1 MQCVVRYSCYKF
13 ISYLLI
19 KKLATKNMIDKIFKA
34 YDVRGIY
41 PGEINEEVVYK
52 IGRAFVEFLKA
63 KKIVVGRDI
72 RESSPALFEEL
83 KKGITDAGADV
94 YDLDLATTPMLYFA
108 SGKLDVDG
116 GIILTAS
123 HNPGEYNGM
132 KFCRAKA
139 IPIGENSGLLDIKEI
154 VLNNNPENI
163 STKKGRVISTD
174 IKTDYLNYFSSFL
187 NIGDKKFKLA
197 IDTANAMG
205 IMELEI
211 YKKFPQNFEVN
222 TLYDNFDSN
231 FPNHEANPLKTETLQ
246 ELQQK
251 VIAEKANLGIAYDGD
266 ADRVGF
272 VDEKGRIIPMDLI
285 TGLIAKIVLEK
296 NPQANIL
303 YDLRSSM
310 AVKEIIEE
318 NGGTAHEC
326 RVGHALIKKQM
337 REENALFAGE
347 LSGHYYFE
355 ENYKAEAGSLPAIYL
370 LNLMAETGQSISE
383 LVKDIKRYY
392 HSGEINNDVSD
403 KNAVISALKENYQD
417 GNITELDGVKVSFW
431 NSKKGSR
438 WWFNVRASNTEPVLR
453 LNLEADNKELLEK
466 KKDELLKIIRG

>member
-1 MQCVVRYSCYKF
+1 
-13 ISYLLI
+13 
-19 KKLATKNMIDKIFKA
+19 MIDKIFKA

-41 PGEINEEVVYK
+41 PGEINEEIVYK

-154 VLNNNPENI
+154 VLSNNFENI
-163 STKKGRVISTD
+163 STKKGRVISAD
-174 IKTDYLNYFSSFL
+174 IKTDYLDYFSSFL
-187 NIGDKKFKLA
+187 NIDDKKFKLV

-211 YKKFPQNFEVN
+211 YKKFPQNFELV
-222 TLYDNFDSN
+222 TLYNNFDSS
-231 FPNHEANPLKTETLQ
+231 FPNHEANPLKTETLR

-251 VIAEKANLGIAYDGD
+251 VISEKANLGIAYDGD

-272 VDEKGRIIPMDLI
+272 VDELGEIIPMDLI

-337 REENALFAGE
+337 REENAIFAGE

-370 LNLMAETGQSISE
+370 MNL
-383 LVKDIKRYY
+383 RWF
-392 HSGEINNDVSD
+392 
-403 KNAVISALKENYQD
+403 ALQMM
-417 GNITELDGVKVSFW
+417 
-431 NSKKGSR
+431 R
-438 WWFNVRASNTEPVLR
+438 
-453 LNLEADNKELLEK
+453 
-466 KKDELLKIIRG
+466 

>member
-1 MQCVVRYSCYKF
+1 M
-13 ISYLLI
+13 L
-19 KKLATKNMIDKIFKA
+19 DKIFKA

-41 PGEINEEVVYK
+41 PEEINEEIVYK
-52 IGRAFVEFLKA
+52 IGRAFVEFLNA
-63 KKIVVGRDI
+63 KKIVIGRDI
-72 RESSPALFEEL
+72 RESSPTLFEEL

-139 IPIGENSGLLDIKEI
+139 VPIGENSGLLDIKEI
-154 VLNNNPENI
+154 VSNDNFKNNVEE
-163 STKKGRVISTD
+163 KGKVIPTD
-174 IKTDYLNYFSSFL
+174 IKEKYLDYFSSFL

-205 IMELEI
+205 ILELEI
-211 YKKFPQNFEVN
+211 YKKFPQNFTLF
-222 TLYDNFDSN
+222 TLYDDFNSS

-246 ELQQK
+246 ELQEK
-251 VIAEKANLGIAYDGD
+251 VLSERADLGIAYDGD

-272 VDEKGRIIPMDLI
+272 VDEQGKIIPMDLI

-296 NPQANIL
+296 NPGANIL

-310 AVKEIIEE
+310 SVKEVIEE

-337 REENALFAGE
+337 REENAIFAGE

-370 LNLMAETGQSISE
+370 LNLMAETGQPISE

-392 HSGEINNDVSD
+392 HSGEINSEVSD
-403 KNAVISALKENYQD
+403 KGAVISALKEKYQD
-417 GNITELDGVKVSFW
+417 GIITELDGVKISFW
-431 NSKKGSR
+431 NKEKGSR
-438 WWFNVRASNTEPVLR
+438 WWFNVRPSNTEPVLR
-453 LNLEADNKELLEK
+453 LNLEADNEELLEK
-466 KKDELLKIIRG
+466 KKDELLAIIRR